1 MQGMFSNFWEIAKVV
16 ATSTIVLGAVAAVIR
31 MYIDYRLKGR
41 LDEQREMLKGFLAT
55 DLERAKHS
63 LKLEESRLTFVYEN
77 QRVSFTNV
85 IRAMHTAITAIE
97 KAFDYADEEWRPI
110 DESVL
115 AKFRVVRVSE
125 SLYTGSDGDRA
136 LMVFEALLSGCVPD
150 RMDGG
155 PIESDLIRDNRA
167 QLAFIALR
175 IQEFFRARLGIAS
188 GDPLL
193 DVFRLEAFSMINGIH
208 LREDDF
214 PTKGIFKRT
223 DHLAPEETVAL
234 CRGNEAALADE
245 LSRLEAALKKDRHAS
260 FFYKYQDQ
268 ARTCRELLSR
278 STQP

>member
-1 MQGMFSNFWEIAKVV
+1 MQGIFSNLWEIAKIVL
-16 ATSTIVLGAVAAVIR
+16 TSTIMLGAVAAAIR

-41 LDEQREMLKGFLAT
+41 LDEQREFLKGFLAT

-77 QRVSFTNV
+77 QRLSFTSV

-97 KAFDYADEEWRPI
+97 DAFDYADEEWRPV
-110 DESVL
+110 DEDVL
-115 AKFRVVRVSE
+115 ADFRAARVSE
-125 SLYTGSDGDRA
+125 SLYTGSNGDRT
-136 LMVFEALLSGCVPD
+136 LTIFEGLLSGCVLD

-155 PIESDLIRDNRA
+155 PIESDLIRDNRT
-167 QLAFIALR
+167 QLAFISLR
-175 IQEFFRARLGIAS
+175 IQEFFRVRLGIAN

-208 LREDDF
+208 LHEDDF

-223 DHLAPEETVAL
+223 DHLTPEEVVDL
-234 CRGNEAALADE
+234 CKGNEATLVNELA
-245 LSRLEAALKKDRHAS
+245 RLEASLKRDRHAS
-260 FFYKYQDQ
+260 SFYKYQDQ

-278 STQP
+278 SMQP